1 MSSFFTFTLL
11 VYFCKLKHIIWSV
24 LIILIFSVEGRSQT
38 SVGQL
43 PIQNFPRKEYDA
55 QPQNWQI
62 TQGDDQLIYIANNG
76 GLLIYNGESWKERAL
91 KGESPAKSILY
102 HKDTIFI
109 GGNNELGYFLKD
121 SIGKWMYHSLVDLI
135 VEEHRG
141 FQAVW
146 NIHQSNNHI
155 LFQCHNHIF
164 DLQPNRKEIITT
176 YSDVEIANAF
186 LFDDHYF
193 VALPTKGM
201 CDLIE
206 NEISP
211 LSGGPILQKN
221 RINGMIKTADEEGYL
236 LFTSTNGIFEM
247 RKNENLGTYYFKPF
261 GVDPSKFVGKEFNSA
276 ERMPNGL
283 ISAIVIGVGVYF
295 ITEKGNIVNEIT
307 YATGLVDENA
317 SCQFVDQQS
326 NLWVGTSN
334 GISRI
339 EINSTT
345 SKYDALYGLN
355 GTVESL
361 AKYKDTLFAAAHS
374 GLYYFDEEANRFLNL
389 EATHLECWG
398 IDVVTI
404 DGIEHMLV
412 AVNDGVYQYDGGTL
426 TKITLAYPWRFVQ
439 NPANEREV
447 LVGLDGGIGVL
458 NFKDGEWNYRD
469 TNTLIQG
476 DVINL
481 TNFNNELWLGTK
493 QHGIYKLDPK
503 NLFKSFE
510 NFATEEGLP
519 ENAIVCSPYNGKLI
533 IGARDGLYTIENG
546 KAVKNSIL
554 EEINFENKDAARIH
568 RLSTDRKG
576 QLWMVAYNERK
587 TSFDIGF
594 ISNSGNEL
602 KWNYSDF
609 TVTSEEVIHSFY
621 HDENDVTWLGGG
633 LGAFKY
639 QPITEANANL
649 EFPVYITSIRHSDNK
664 DSSIV
669 TLDIA
674 IYAPEEYTYDNHNL
688 WIDFAAP
695 SFFGDRDNEVSHNEY
710 SLYLE
715 GKDDKW
721 SDWKMKTNVEYQN
734 LTEGDYVF
742 HLKAKDFYGNISKE
756 LSYSFTVLPPWY
768 RSMFAYI
775 MYVVAFG
782 FVLFIAVK
790 LGIRRVKK
798 QNERLEEIIV
808 ERTAEVVA
816 QKEEIEEQ
824 KELVDEQN
832 RDILDS
838 IKYAERIQGAI
849 LPPQKSI
856 RSTFKDSFVL
866 FKPKDIVSGDFY
878 WMEVI
883 DDQVYFA
890 AVDCTGHGVPGAMV
904 SVVGNNGLNRCVKEF
919 GLKNPAKILDKLTQL
934 VEETFEKSEDQVR
947 DGMDIGLCKVDIKTR
962 TVEFAGANN
971 PMWIISDNP
980 QFAANYEALSTGMSL
995 DETTLFEV
1003 KPDKQ
1008 PIGNYEDRKPYTNHI
1023 VQLFEND
1030 RVYLFS
1036 DGYPDQF
1043 GGPKGKKFKYKPF
1056 KKLMLSTFGMKMSAQ
1071 HNMLDSEFE
1080 KWRAD
1085 YEQVD
1090 DVCIFGIEL

>member
-43 PIQNFPRKEYDA
+43 PIQNFPRKDYNSQA
-55 QPQNWQI
+55 QNWQI

-76 GLLIYNGESWKERAL
+76 GLLIYNGEDWKERAL
-91 KGESPAKSILY
+91 KGESPAKSLLY
-102 HKDTIFI
+102 INDTIYV
-109 GGNNELGYFLKD
+109 GGINELGFFKKD
-121 SIGKWMYHSLVDLI
+121 SIGIWIYHSLVHLI
-135 VEEHRG
+135 EAKHAD
-141 FQAVW
+141 FQSVW
-146 NIHQSNNHI
+146 NIHKKNNHI

-164 DLQPNRKEIITT
+164 DLYPDRKKIITT
-176 YSDVEIANAF
+176 HSDVEIANAY
-186 LFDDHYF
+186 LLDDHYF
-193 VALPTKGM
+193 VALPTLGL

-206 NEISP
+206 NEINP
-211 LSGGPILQKN
+211 LTGGPILKDN
-221 RINGMIKTADEEGYL
+221 RINGMIKTSDGEGYL
-236 LFTSTNGIFEM
+236 LFTSVNGIFEM
-247 RKNENLGTYYFKPF
+247 RKNEDLGTYYFKAF
-261 GVDPSKFVGKEFNSA
+261 GDDPSKFAGKEFHSA
-276 ERMPNGL
+276 KRLPNGL
-283 ISAIVIGVGVYF
+283 ISTIIVGVGVYF
-295 ITEKGNIVNEIT
+295 ISDKGNVVNEIT
-307 YATGLVDENA
+307 YATGLIDLNGACLYVDR
-317 SCQFVDQQS
+317 QS

-345 SKYDALYGLN
+345 SKYDQLYGLT

-361 AKYKDTLFAAAHS
+361 TKYRDTLFAATHS
-374 GLYYFDEEANRFLNL
+374 GLFYLDKEANRFINSQ
-389 EATHLECWG
+389 TTKLECFG
-398 IDVVTI
+398 LDVIIIDRT
-404 DGIEHMLV
+404 EHLLV
-412 AVNDGVYQYDGGTL
+412 AVNDGVYNYHKGKL
-426 TKITLAYPWRFVQ
+426 NKISLAYPWRFIQ
-439 NPANEREV
+439 NPKNHREV

-458 NFKDGEWNYRD
+458 NYIDGEWSYRD

-476 DVINL
+476 DVNNV
-481 TNFNNELWLGTK
+481 TNFNDDLWLGTK
-493 QHGIYKLDPK
+493 QHGIYQLQSE
-503 NLFKSFE
+503 NLFNGIK
-510 NFATEEGLP
+510 NYGAEEGLP
-519 ENAIVCSPYNGKLI
+519 ENSIVTSPYDGKLVL
-533 IGARDGLYTIENG
+533 GTKDGLFYIENG
-546 KAVKNSIL
+546 NVVKSPLL
-554 EEINFENKDAARIH
+554 EQINFENKNAARVH
-568 RLSTDRKG
+568 RLSTDKRG
-576 QLWMVAYNERK
+576 QLWIVAYNDNK
-587 TSFDIGF
+587 SSFDIGF
-594 ISNSGNEL
+594 ISKAGNDL
-602 KWNYSDF
+602 IWNYSDF
-609 TVTSEEVIHSFY
+609 STVSDEVIYSFY
-621 HDENDVTWLGGG
+621 HDDNDITWLGGG
-633 LGAFKY
+633 SGVYKY
-639 QPITEANANL
+639 QPIVESNAKL
-649 EFPVYITSIRHSDNK
+649 DFPVYITSIRHSDNK

-669 TLDIA
+669 TLDVG
-674 IYAPEEYTYDNHNL
+674 IYAPKEYSYQDHNL
-688 WIDFAAP
+688 WFDFAAP
-695 SFFGDRDNEVSHNEY
+695 SYFGDRDNEASQNEY
-710 SLYLE
+710 SFYLE
-715 GKDDKW
+715 GKNEIW
-721 SDWKMKTNVEYQN
+721 SDWKMTTNVEYQN
-734 LTEGDYVF
+734 LHEGEYVF

-980 QFAANYEALSTGMSL
+980 KFAANYEALSTGMSL

-1008 PIGNYEDRKPYTNHI
+1008 PIGNYEDRKPYTNHT

>member
-1 MSSFFTFTLL
+1 MTSFFTFT
-11 VYFCKLKHIIWSV
+11 VFVHYCKLKHIIWSV
-24 LIILIFSVEGRSQT
+24 LFILLFSAEGRSQT

-43 PIQNFPRKEYDA
+43 PIQNFPRKDYNS

-76 GLLIYNGESWKERAL
+76 GLLIYDGENWKERAL
-91 KGESPAKSILY
+91 KGESPAKSLLY
-102 HKDTIFI
+102 TNDTIYI
-109 GGNNELGYFLKD
+109 GGINELGFFIKD
-121 SIGKWMYHSLVDLI
+121 NIGQWIYHSLVHFIAEKDAD
-135 VEEHRG
+135 
-141 FQAVW
+141 FQSVW
-146 NIHQSNNHI
+146 NIHKKNNHI

-164 DLQPNRKEIITT
+164 DLLPSRKEIITT
-176 YSDVEIANAF
+176 RSEVEIANAF
-186 LFDDHYF
+186 LFNDDYF
-193 VALPTKGM
+193 LALPSKGL
-201 CDLIE
+201 CDLID
-206 NEISP
+206 NEINP
-211 LSGGPILQKN
+211 LSGGPILKDN
-221 RINGMIKTADEEGYL
+221 RINGMIKTTDGEGFL
-236 LFTSTNGIFEM
+236 LFTSINGIFEM
-247 RKNENLGTYYFKPF
+247 RKNEDLGTYYFKAF
-261 GVDPSKFVGKEFNSA
+261 GEDPSKFVGKEFLSA
-276 ERMPNGL
+276 KRLPNGL
-283 ISAIVIGVGVYF
+283 FSTIIVGVGVYF
-295 ITEKGNIVNEIT
+295 ISDKGNVVNEIT
-307 YATGLVDENA
+307 YATGLIDLNGA
-317 SCQFVDQQS
+317 CLFVDQQS

-339 EINSTT
+339 EINSTI
-345 SKYDALYGLN
+345 SKYDQLYGLT

-361 AKYKDTLFAAAHS
+361 TKYRDTLFAATHS
-374 GLYYFDEEANRFLNL
+374 GLFYLDKEANRFINSQ
-389 EATHLECWG
+389 TTKLECYG
-398 IDVVTI
+398 LDVVTI
-404 DGIEHMLV
+404 GGIEHLMV
-412 AVNDGVYQYDGGTL
+412 AVNDGVYYYKNGKLKQ
-426 TKITLAYPWRFVQ
+426 ISLAYPWRFVQ
-439 NPANEREV
+439 NPNNENEV
-447 LVGLDGGIGVL
+447 IVGLDGGIGIL
-458 NFKDGEWNYRD
+458 NYKDDQWNYTD

-476 DVINL
+476 DVNNL
-481 TNFNNELWLGTK
+481 TLFNDNLWLGTTK
-493 QHGIYKLDPK
+493 RGIYKLNSED
-503 NLFKSFE
+503 LFNGIE
-510 NFATEEGLP
+510 YYGTEEGLP
-519 ENAIVCSPYNGKLI
+519 ENAILSSPYDGKLVL
-533 IGARDGLYTIENG
+533 GTRKGLFNIENG
-546 KAVKNSIL
+546 KAVKSPLL
-554 EEINFENKDAARIH
+554 EQIKFENQDNARVH

-576 QLWMVAYNERK
+576 QLWIVAYNESK
-587 TSFDIGF
+587 LSFDIGF
-594 ISNSGNEL
+594 ISKSGNDL

-609 TVTSEEVIHSFY
+609 SATNDDVIHSLY
-621 HDENDVTWLGGG
+621 HDEKEITWLGGG
-633 LGAFKY
+633 SGIYKY
-639 QPITEANANL
+639 QPIVNSSANSSY
-649 EFPVYITSIRHSDNK
+649 PVYITSIRHSDNI

-669 TLDIA
+669 TLDVD
-674 IYAPEEYTYDNHNL
+674 IYAPKEYTYNDHNL

-695 SFFGDRDNEVSHNEY
+695 NYFGDRANEASHNEY
-710 SLYLE
+710 SFYLE
-715 GKDDKW
+715 GKNTSW
-721 SDWKMKTNVEYQN
+721 SDWKMKTSVEYQN
-734 LTEGDYVF
+734 LPEGDYAF
-742 HLKAKDFYGNISKE
+742 HLKAKDFYGNISEE
-756 LSYSFTVLPPWY
+756 LTYKFTILPPWY
-768 RSMFAYI
+768 RSVVAYI

-782 FVLFIAVK
+782 FVLFIAIK
-790 LGIRRVKK
+790 LSIRRVKK
-798 QNERLEEIIV
+798 QNERLEEIIE

-838 IKYAERIQGAI
+838 IKYAERIQTAI

-856 RSTFKDSFVL
+856 TSTFKDSFVL

-878 WMEVI
+878 WMEII

-971 PMWIISDNP
+971 PMWIISNNP
-980 QFAANYEALSTGMSL
+980 EFASNYESLSTGMSV

-1023 VQLFEND
+1023 VQLYEND

-1071 HNMLDSEFE
+1071 HNKLDSEFE

-1085 YEQVD
+1085 FEQVD

>member
-1 MSSFFTFTLL
+1 M
-11 VYFCKLKHIIWSV
+11 
-24 LIILIFSVEGRSQT
+24 SQT

-43 PIQNFPRKEYDA
+43 PIQNFPRKEYNA

-76 GLLIYNGESWKERAL
+76 GLLIYNGEKWQERAL
-91 KGESPAKSILY
+91 KGESPAKSLMY
-102 HKDTIFI
+102 YQDTIYI
-109 GGNNELGYFLKD
+109 GGINELGYFLKD
-121 SIGKWMYHSLVDLI
+121 SIGKWQYHSLVHLI
-135 VEEHRG
+135 DQKHSD
-141 FQAVW
+141 FQSVW
-146 NIHQSNNHI
+146 NIHLKDNHI
-155 LFQCHNHIF
+155 LFQCHNHVF
-164 DLQPNRKEIITT
+164 DLQPNRNEIITT
-176 YSDVEIANAF
+176 SSEDEIANAYLFGDKYF
-186 LFDDHYF
+186 L
-193 VALPTKGM
+193 ALPKQGL

-206 NEISP
+206 NEIMP
-211 LSGGPILQKN
+211 LSGGPILKHN
-221 RINGMIKTADEEGYL
+221 RINGMIETADGEGYL
-236 LFTSTNGIFEM
+236 LFTSSKGIFEM
-247 RKNENLGTYYFKPF
+247 RMNKDLGRFYFKPF
-261 GVDPSKFVGKEFNSA
+261 GTDPSKFVGKEFQSA
-276 ERMPNGL
+276 RRLPNGL
-283 ISAIVIGVGVYF
+283 ISAIVMGTGVYF
-295 ITEKGNIVNEIT
+295 ISEKGNIVNEINA
-307 YATGLVDENA
+307 ATGLIDQN
-317 SCQFVDQQS
+317 SYCQYIDQQT

-345 SKYDALYGLN
+345 SKYDTKFGLN
-355 GTVESL
+355 GTVESF
-361 AKYKDTLFAAAHS
+361 AKFRDTLFAATQS
-374 GLYYFDEEANRFLNL
+374 GLYYFDEEANRFIDG

-398 IDVVTI
+398 LDVVTI
-404 DGIEHMLV
+404 DGVEHLLA
-412 AVNDGVYQYDGGTL
+412 AVNDGVYYYKSGKL
-426 TKITLAYPWRFVQ
+426 INIELAYPWRFVQ
-439 NPANEREV
+439 NPEKENEV
-447 LVGLDGGIGVL
+447 FVGLDGGIGIL
-458 NFKDGEWNYRD
+458 NYDGSKWSYID

-476 DVINL
+476 DVFNL
-481 TNFNNELWLGTK
+481 LNHNNKLWLGTK
-493 QHGIYKLDPK
+493 KHGIYKLDPT
-503 NLFKSFE
+503 NLFSNIQ
-510 NFATEEGLP
+510 NFSANEGLP
-519 ENAIVCSPYNGKLI
+519 ENAIVSSPYDGKLI
-533 IGARDGLYTIENG
+533 LGARDGLYTIENG
-546 KAVKNSIL
+546 KAVKSSLL
-554 EEINFENKDAARIH
+554 EQINFENKDDARVH

-594 ISNSGNEL
+594 ISKAGDEL
-602 KWNYSDF
+602 KWNSSDF
-609 TVTSEEVIHSFY
+609 TVTSEEVIQSFY
-621 HDENDVTWLGGG
+621 HDENEVTWLGGG

-639 QPITEANANL
+639 QPITGANANL

-674 IYAPEEYTYDNHNL
+674 KFAPEEYIYDNHNL

-715 GKDDKW
+715 GKDVTW

-734 LTEGDYVF
+734 LPEGQYVF
-742 HLKAKDFYGNISKE
+742 HLKAKDFYGNISEE
-756 LSYSFTVLPPWY
+756 LSYSFEILPPWY
-768 RSMFAYI
+768 RSMVAYI

-782 FVLFIAVK
+782 FILFISVK

-798 QNERLEEIIV
+798 QNERLEVIIE

-838 IKYAERIQGAI
+838 IKYAERIQTAI

-856 RSTFKDSFVL
+856 TSTFKDSFVL

-878 WMEVI
+878 WMEII

-971 PMWIISDNP
+971 PMWIISNNP
-980 QFAANYEALSTGMSL
+980 EFASNYESLSTGMSI

-1008 PIGNYEDRKPYTNHI
+1008 PIGNYEDRKPYTNHT
-1023 VQLFEND
+1023 VQLYEND

-1071 HNMLDSEFE
+1071 HNKLDSEFE

-1085 YEQVD
+1085 FEQVD